1 MADTAY
7 TAFFDHVLPAVPGCP
22 QPMAIDAIRRAAIEF
37 CEKTL
42 AWIYKHPAINVVA
55 AQMAYPFVPPT
66 GAVVAKVLQAWHNDI
81 KITPKT
87 PDELNEI
94 YANWLTIAGTP
105 QYITQDDER
114 NLLLV
119 PTPSAALTAGLV
131 LRVALKPTLAS
142 DDIETSIY
150 EEYRDA
156 IASGAKA
163 RLMLIKDKPYSDM
176 ELGALEMGLF
186 NAAVADAKF
195 KAQKGCGRARVRTV
209 THFF

>member
-1 MADTAY
+1 MAT
-7 TAFFDHVLPAVPGCP
+7 
-22 QPMAIDAIRRAAIEF
+22 DAIRRAAIEF
-37 CEKTL
+37 FEKTL
-42 AWIYKHPAINVVA
+42 AWVYNHPAIDVVA
-55 AQMAYPFVPPT
+55 AQMAYPFVPPA
-66 GAVVAKVLQAWHNDI
+66 GAVVAKVLQAWYNGG
-81 KITPKT
+81 KITSKT
-87 PDELNEI
+87 PDQLDEI
-94 YANWLTIAGTP
+94 YANWRTITGTP

-142 DDIETSIY
+142 TGVETRIY

-163 RLMLIKDKPYSDM
+163 RLMLMKDKPYSDM
-176 ELGALEMGLF
+176 KLGALEMGLF

-195 KAQKGCGRARVRTV
+195 KAQKGFGRARVRTV
-209 THFF
+209 PHFF